1 MGYLTESVPSAKAT
15 ENKKYQTWSKEIR
28 IGDLTKRLQVEEV
41 SNGFLITYSKY
52 GREEGKEE
60 YIDECVKKISTTNP
74 FDKSDTKDDEADELD
89 GLMTS
94 AVNYGF

>member
-41 SNGFLITYSKY
+41 SNGFLIPILNMVEK
-52 GREEGKEE
+52 K
-60 YIDECVKKISTTNP
+60 VKKSI
-74 FDKSDTKDDEADELD
+74 
-89 GLMTS
+89 LMS
-94 AVNYGF
+94 V